1 MRACYHYT
9 KRQYIPRR
17 GPQGIEPC
25 ASLILKVFHKNAN
38 QTIQRTTMRGRF
50 VVLSHWLGVSDLG
63 RSAKLR
69 LVRLEVEGGAVIV
82 AVAHDVFGR
91 A

>member
-9 KRQYIPRR
+9 KHQYIPRR

-38 QTIQRTTMRGRF
+38 QTIQRTP
-50 VVLSHWLGVSDLG
+50 LSV
-63 RSAKLR
+63 RS
-69 LVRLEVEGGAVIV
+69 V
-82 AVAHDVFGR
+82 DVFFAELG
-91 A
+91 